1 MYGFDVVDLVCLGFD
16 KLGSLPKSLC
26 TTPQQKDE
34 EQNRN
39 RNSEEPK

>member
-1 MYGFDVVDLVCLGFD
+1 LVLFVLVFD

-39 RNSEEPK
+39 RNSEKPK

>member
-1 MYGFDVVDLVCLGFD
+1 MYGFDVVGLGFV
-16 KLGSLPKSLC
+16 KLDSLPKSLC

-39 RNSEEPK
+39 RNSEKPK